1 VLVFKHWVRAVRPWV
16 YPASIVPIF
25 LGGVLAL
32 DDGFFNPFLFFLT
45 LVGGVLIHSA
55 TNLFNDYFDFLNG
68 LDTPYSY
75 GSSGVLVEGLLSP
88 GQILKGGIVTVLL
101 VVPIAL
107 YLFMVRGPVLLLLGA
122 LGILAGY
129 FYTARPVALKYRG
142 VGVPAVFFL
151 MGPIMVIGVY
161 FVQTARFSPAVFL
174 ASLPVGCLVAAIL
187 YSNEYRD
194 IDHDSSF
201 GIVNPSILLGRKRAR
216 FVYYLL
222 VTSAYLLVIVMV
234 VCDLLCTWSLLTLLT
249 LPLALKPI
257 RVIEVTSQGKESAQL
272 PIIDVLTARLHLQFG
287 LLFICGIAIGF
298 FFELL

>member
-1 VLVFKHWVRAVRPWV
+1 MLVFKHWVRAVHPWV

-75 GSSGVLVEGLLSP
+75 GSSRVLVEGLLSP

-201 GIVNPSILLGRKRAR
+201 GIINPSILLGRKRAR
-216 FVYYLL
+216 FVYYFL

-234 VCDLLCTWSLLTLLT
+234 VYRLDMHMVAPYPFNLAACFKAYQGHRGDLTGER
-249 LPLALKPI
+249 I
-257 RVIEVTSQGKESAQL
+257 RPASY
-272 PIIDVLTARLHLQFG
+272 H
-287 LLFICGIAIGF
+287 
-298 FFELL
+298 